1 MDQSSIVTLTASNV
15 TVTPIEQLCF
25 AQKCVRILRQTSCYK
40 RKKHTKMFAL
50 SAWMQIAVNGVITAE
65 PIIINVNIVHSL
77 PKVNFVSPKVL
88 QE

>member
-1 MDQSSIVTLTASNV
+1 
-15 TVTPIEQLCF
+15 
-25 AQKCVRILRQTSCYK
+25 
-40 RKKHTKMFAL
+40 MFAL